1 MLGKKVKMIKQ
12 RKEVTSY
19 TYLVQEE
26 NGDYWTVKTY
36 QCPEVFM
43 YGFANRVYHRE
54 NYTITLL
61 KEQKHYKLEKEL
73 AQ

>member
-1 MLGKKVKMIKQ
+1 MINQ
-12 RKEVTSY
+12 RKEITNY
-19 TYLVQEE
+19 TYLVQED

-36 QCPEVFM
+36 QNPEVFM
-43 YGFANRVYHRE
+43 YGFSTRVKTPS
-54 NYTITLL
+54 NYTVTLL